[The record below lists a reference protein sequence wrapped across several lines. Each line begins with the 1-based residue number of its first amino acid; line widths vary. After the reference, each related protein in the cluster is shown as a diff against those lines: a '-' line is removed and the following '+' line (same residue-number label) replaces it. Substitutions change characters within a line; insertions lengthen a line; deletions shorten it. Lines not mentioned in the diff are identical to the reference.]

1 MPFICTSRL
10 RFTIPES
17 VLSWRRGDMTQ
28 PLVPAATSPAAGL
41 ILVPHHP
48 IGLLLS
54 PSSVIARLRRL
65 HLRGPKRDPA
75 LRQPSRNDQ
84 LTGLGVAR
92 SSHRPIP
99 SLARRGLIS
108 SPTNGPSLSLH
119 RVRDSTGETA
129 TGHAVRRRRPSPRR
143 GSSRCQRRCGHRKGS
158 LPRTGMGRGLC
169 RPRAW
174 L

>member
-1 MPFICTSRL
+1 M
-10 RFTIPES
+10 PES
-17 VLSWRRGDMTQ
+17 VFPPRGDMPHPPMPGGISLALGST
-28 PLVPAATSPAAGL
+28 LL
-41 ILVPHHP
+41 PHHP

-65 HLRGPKRDPA
+65 HFRGPKGDPA

-99 SLARRGLIS
+99 SLAWRGLVS
-108 SPTNGPSLSLH
+108 SPTNGVSLSHH

-143 GSSRCQRRCGHRKGS
+143 G
-158 LPRTGMGRGLC
+158 
-169 RPRAW
+169 
-174 L
+174 